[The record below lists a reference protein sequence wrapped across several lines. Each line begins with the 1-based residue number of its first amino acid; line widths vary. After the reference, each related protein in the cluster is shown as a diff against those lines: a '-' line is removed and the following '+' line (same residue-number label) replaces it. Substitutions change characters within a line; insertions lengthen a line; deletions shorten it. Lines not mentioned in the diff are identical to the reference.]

1 MCGVKRIVL
10 VGLIIVVALAVFFVL
25 RQAPADTLE
34 ISVKETVDG
43 IIIENTGDVDCIV
56 FVTWTDHQEQFDVA
70 VGENRVI
77 ANTPKPGNISA
88 VSK

>member
-1 MCGVKRIVL
+1 VKRTIP
-10 VGLIIVVALAVFFVL
+10 VALILFLAL
-25 RQAPADTLE
+25 ATLSCAPADTLE
-34 ISVKETVDG
+34 ISVKETPEG

-56 FVTWTDHQEQFDVA
+56 FVTWADDQQQFDLV

-88 VSK
+88 VGK